1 MSNPNPTCV
10 GCGCVLLT
18 EDLSSTWAIATH
30 PAQGEGVLRLCERCT
45 ARVAMA
51 LWPQLIALV
60 TPTTECPEDVLA
72 IVGVIY
78 QVMAFFRYDQSC
90 ASRWFSSPVIGLAGQ
105 CPKDLVQ
112 SEAGRQ
118 EILRLLG
125 QLAHGVPP

>member
-1 MSNPNPTCV
+1 MSNPSPSCA

-18 EDLSSTWAIATH
+18 EDLSSTWAIVAR
-30 PAQGEGVLRLCERCT
+30 PAQGEGVLKLCLRCT
-45 ARVAMA
+45 TRVAMA
-51 LWPQLIALV
+51 LWPQLAALV
-60 TPTTECPEDVLA
+60 MPTTECPEDVLA
-72 IVGVIY
+72 MVGVIH
-78 QVMAFFRYDQSC
+78 QVMAFFSHDPSC

-112 SEAGRQ
+112 SEAGRE